1 VERAAYADL
10 HGFLPENILRGSDRM
25 SMAHSLELRVPL
37 CDHPLVEATM
47 QLPSQHRIGALT
59 SKRILRRIMRG
70 RLPREVLRRPKLGFN
85 APIAVWLRRDL
96 DRLVSQWLGRER
108 VVERGLLD
116 PDAVERCVGEHRSGR
131 RDLSTRLWSLIVVEQ
146 WCQLYLD

>member
-1 VERAAYADL
+1 
-10 HGFLPENILRGSDRM
+10 
-25 SMAHSLELRVPL
+25 
-37 CDHPLVEATM
+37 
-47 QLPSQHRIGALT
+47 
-59 SKRILRRIMRG
+59 MRG

-108 VVERGLLD
+108 VAERGLLD